1 MRYLKAGSL
10 ALCSRRSENMD
21 IREFIIGKGRKAKE
35 AARAMSSMSTEMK
48 NKALNV
54 MADSLVSSTE
64 FILEA
69 NAVDMEKGRKKG
81 LNNSLLDRLLLNEKR
96 IKDMAD
102 GLRAVSKLDDPIGE
116 VISMWR
122 RPNDLQIGQM
132 RVPLGVIGII
142 YEARPNVTVDAT
154 ALCIKSGNAVMLKGG
169 SEAIESNKA
178 IVEVISRAAS
188 RVGLPENCIQFI
200 DSTDREA
207 VNILMKLNGYIDVLI
222 PRGGA
227 GLINAVVQNATV
239 PVIETGVGNCHV
251 FVDSS
256 ADFKMAQNIIINA
269 KTQRPA
275 VCNAIETILIHKDA
289 AAEFLPLIAEKL
301 KKLGVEIRGC
311 DITSSII
318 NGVKAASEADWAS
331 EYLDLILAVKIVD
344 SLDEALNHIYTY
356 GTKHS
361 EAIVTNN
368 YENAQRFLKEVDAAA
383 VYINASTRFTDGSE
397 FGFGAEIGIS
407 TQKLH
412 ARGPMG
418 LKELTTTKYIV
429 YGNGQIR
436 K

>member
-1 MRYLKAGSL
+1 MARNLVPYLG
-10 ALCSRRSENMD
+10 RGENMD
-21 IREFIIGKGRKAKE
+21 VRDFIIGQGKNAKE
-35 AARAMSSMSTEMK
+35 AARAMASISTELK

-54 MADSLVSSTE
+54 MADSLISSTDL
-64 FILEA
+64 ILEA
-69 NAVDMEKGRKKG
+69 NAIDIEKGRKKG
-81 LNNSLLDRLLLNEKR
+81 LNNSLLDRLLLNERR

-102 GLRAVSKLDDPIGE
+102 GLRAVAKLNDPIGE
-116 VISMWR
+116 VISMNR
-122 RPNDLQIGQM
+122 RPNELQIGQV
-132 RVPLGVIGII
+132 RVPMGVIGII
-142 YEARPNVTVDAT
+142 YEARPNVTVDAA
-154 ALCIKSGNAVMLKGG
+154 ALCIKSGNSVILKGG

-178 IVEVISRAAS
+178 IVEVISHAAS
-188 RVGLPENCIQFI
+188 RVGLPKNCIQFI

-207 VNILMKLNGYIDVLI
+207 VNILMRLNGYIDVLI

-227 GLINAVVQNATV
+227 SLINAVVQNATV

-256 ADFKMAQNIIINA
+256 ADFMMAQNIIINA

-289 AAEFLPLIAEKL
+289 AEEFLPLIAERL
-301 KKLGVEIRGC
+301 KKLGVELRGC
-311 DITSSII
+311 EISRNII
-318 NGVKAASEADWAS
+318 NGIKAASEEDWAS
-331 EYLDLILAVKIVD
+331 EYLDLILAVKVVD